1 MNKQVT
7 VQAVA
12 GAIRATEGVTV
23 SHRYTH
29 KGSRAV
35 RSTGVYT
42 QQLGDGRIELSY
54 WTAGYDHHVKRA
66 AEQLPKVIE
75 TLKAKGFDVIE
86 RNEAGYM
93 FNNRFLEV
101 VAA

>member
-12 GAIRATEGVTV
+12 GAIRATEGVLV

-29 KGSRAV
+29 KGSRSI
-35 RSTGVYT
+35 RSTGVYAEK
-42 QQLGDGRIELSY
+42 LSDGRIKLGY
-54 WTAGYDHHVKRA
+54 NTAGYDHHAKRA
-66 AEQLPKVIE
+66 VIQLPLVIE
-75 TLKAKGFDVIE
+75 TLKAKGFDVVEQIQSSYLFE
-86 RNEAGYM
+86 TKC
-93 FNNRFLEV
+93 LVV

>member
-12 GAIRATEGVTV
+12 GAIRATEGVNV
-23 SHRYTH
+23 SRQFNH
-29 KGSRAV
+29 KGSRSV
-35 RSTGVYT
+35 RSTGIYT
-42 QQLGDGRIELSY
+42 KKRADGRIELDY
-54 WTAGYDHHVKRA
+54 WTSNYEHHKKNALV
-66 AEQLPKVIE
+66 QLPKVIE

-86 RNEAGYM
+86 RDEPGYI
-93 FNNRFLEV
+93 FRDRFLEV